1 MRTRYIQ
8 PGDAAE
14 WARLRQLLWPA
25 PPGEHEREIASFF
38 GGDRGDPAEVILAIG
53 DDGRALGFAEV
64 SVRSYA
70 EGCVTN
76 RVAYLEGWFVEEPH
90 RRCGIGAALVAAVE
104 DWARAQGCTEL
115 ASDTEIENGISATA
129 HQALGFG
136 EVERIICFKKELS
149 PAPGMA
155 TLREQLD
162 PGASFESRVS

>member
-1 MRTRYIQ
+1 MRTRYIR

-25 PPGEHEREIASFF
+25 RPGEHEREIAAFF
-38 GGDRGDPAEVILAIG
+38 GGDRRDPAQVILAIG
-53 DDGRALGFAEV
+53 EAGRALGFAEV

-70 EGCVTN
+70 EGCVTD

-115 ASDTEIENGISATA
+115 ASDTELENGISATA

-149 PAPGMA
+149 PAPGTA
-155 TLREQLD
+155 TLRKQLD
-162 PGASFESRVS
+162 PGASFEGRVS

>member
-25 PPGEHEREIASFF
+25 PPDEHEREIAAFF
-38 GGDRGDPAEVILAIG
+38 GGDRRDPAEVILAIG
-53 DDGRALGFAEV
+53 EAGRALGFAEV

-70 EGCVTN
+70 EGCATD
-76 RVAYLEGWFVEEPH
+76 RVAYLEGWFVEEAH

-104 DWARAQGCTEL
+104 AWARAQGCAEL

-129 HQALGFG
+129 HTALGFT
-136 EVERIICFKKELS
+136 EVERIVCFKKELS
-149 PAPGMA
+149 PALEA
-155 TLREQLD
+155 TTLR
-162 PGASFESRVS
+162 GSA